1 MPSTISYKFGDL
13 VMVPFPF
20 TDQTSVKQR
29 PAVVVSSAA
38 YNSERPD
45 IILMAVTSQ
54 IKASATV
61 GEIMIHAWQKAGLS
75 KSSAVKPIITTI
87 EKRLVIR
94 RLGQLSEEV
103 REALKIALFTIL
115 SE

>member
-13 VMVPFPF
+13 VLVPFPF

-54 IKASATV
+54 IRVSTTV
-61 GEIMIHAWQKAGLS
+61 GEATISFWREVGLIKPS
-75 KSSAVKPIITTI
+75 VIKPILTTV

-94 RLGQLSEEV
+94 SLGQLSEED
-103 REALKIALFTIL
+103 RQALKIALSTVL

>member
-13 VMVPFPF
+13 VLVPFPF

-54 IKASATV
+54 IRASATV
-61 GEIMIHAWQKAGLS
+61 GEVMIHAWQKAGLI
-75 KSSAVKPIITTI
+75 KSSAIKPIITTI

-94 RLGQLSEEV
+94 MLGQLSEED
-103 REALKIALFTIL
+103 RQALKMTLSTIL
-115 SE
+115 NE